1 MKRVFLGLGS
11 NLGDRYDNLQQAIR
25 LISSNSEINLVNSS
39 SIYET
44 KPFGYLEQPNF
55 LNMVI
60 EIKTTLNANELL
72 KTLLNI
78 EKNLGRIRGKRWGP
92 RIIDIDILLY
102 GDDIIDSEEL
112 KVPHPYIS
120 ERLFVLI
127 PLNEIFNGR
136 IPNSSQSIEQM
147 INELDNNKGEEVVKW
162 RE

>member
-1 MKRVFLGLGS
+1 MDRVFLGLGS

-25 LISSNSEINLVNSS
+25 LISSIPEINLVKSS

-60 EIKTTLNANELL
+60 EINTSLKADELL
-72 KTLLNI
+72 KTILNI
-78 EKNLGRIRGKRWGP
+78 EKDIGRIREKRWGP

-102 GDDIIDSEEL
+102 GNDSIDSEDL
-112 KVPHPYIS
+112 KVPHPYIC

-127 PLNEIFNGR
+127 PLKEIYNGR
-136 IPNSSQSIEQM
+136 IPNSSQSIEKM
-147 INELDNNKGEEVVKW
+147 INDLDNNKGEDVVKW
-162 RE
+162 RG

>member
-1 MKRVFLGLGS
+1 MNRVFLGLGS
-11 NLGDRYDNLQQAIR
+11 NLGNRYDNLQQAIR

-78 EKNLGRIRGKRWGP
+78 EKNLGRIRGERWGP

-147 INELDNNKGEEVVKW
+147 INELDNNKGEEVIKW